1 MRSALRGTEV
11 IPPADGW
18 ARLERELGPH
28 PRISVLRSHW
38 PRIAAAAAAVL
49 VFLGAIPK
57 KKPSKVFMN
66 TVRVVGAVLI
76 FLGGGGYLL
85 HENRDLGDKGFV
97 IATATDSGSSA
108 ADMAQVD
115 GTPAGDGEGTLAGA
129 LRAAVP
135 TEEAVRAAALP
146 GEEPGA
152 GTAPGIAPGRSAFA
166 AADMRGFEDGRA
178 AALTSGA
185 APAGEAV
192 AANAVTGNSVAEN
205 AVAGSEASGKASA
218 AAAAHRGAAA
228 GHQIGTRPAVR
239 AAVAGQASA
248 TDGNPGEEAAGQAV
262 QPRKYPGTYDYL
274 ADGVQEYR
282 RPRRKTSVS
291 LFAAGGVTGSSGAS
305 GGVGPNLVMSD
316 IFVGGTNGTM
326 AQLKYN
332 YEDYSFRHH
341 QPLSFGLSVRKEFAY
356 GLSLESGVNYT
367 LLWSDVSMQSGG
379 EDISQKLHFIGVPLR
394 LNWQFLE
401 TGRFSMYVGA
411 GGMLEKCVSAK
422 FGSKSVDEP
431 KVQWSVA
438 GAVGAQYR
446 LGNYVGLYFEPEVS
460 HYFTE
465 TTLRTSRTD
474 SSLSLTLRL
483 GVRLS
488 F

>member
-38 PRIAAAAAAVL
+38 PRIAAAAA
-49 VFLGAIPK
+49 
-57 KKPSKVFMN
+57 
-66 TVRVVGAVLI
+66 AVLI

-115 GTPAGDGEGTLAGA
+115 GTPAGDGEGTL
-129 LRAAVP
+129 RAAVP

-152 GTAPGIAPGRSAFA
+152 GTAPGIAPGRNALA

-205 AVAGSEASGKASA
+205 AVAGSEASGK
-218 AAAAHRGAAA
+218 
-228 GHQIGTRPAVR
+228 
-239 AAVAGQASA
+239 ASA

>member
-1 MRSALRGTEV
+1 MRSALRDAEV
-11 IPPADGW
+11 TPPADGW
-18 ARLERELGPH
+18 ARLERELGPA
-28 PRISVLRSHW
+28 PRISVLRSQW
-38 PRIAAAAAAVL
+38 PRIAAAAA
-49 VFLGAIPK
+49 
-57 KKPSKVFMN
+57 
-66 TVRVVGAVLI
+66 AVLI

-108 ADMAQVD
+108 ADMTQVE
-115 GTPAGDGEGTLAGA
+115 GTPAGAGDGNLAGT

-152 GTAPGIAPGRSAFA
+152 GTAPGIAPGRDALA

-185 APAGEAV
+185 APAGNAAV
-192 AANAVTGNSVAEN
+192 EN
-205 AVAGSEASGKASA
+205 
-218 AAAAHRGAAA
+218 AAA
-228 GHQIGTRPAVR
+228 GAGDAASAGTRSAVR

-248 TDGNPGEEAAGQAV
+248 TDGTWGKDGAGQTV
-262 QPRKYPGTYDYL
+262 QSRKYPGTYDYL
-274 ADGVQEYR
+274 ADDMQEHR
-282 RPRRKTSVS
+282 RPRRRTSVS
-291 LFAAGGVTGSSGAS
+291 LFAAGGVTGSSGAT
-305 GGVGPNLVMSD
+305 GGVGSHLVMSD
-316 IFVGGTNGTM
+316 VLVGGTNGTM

-379 EDISQKLHFIGVPLR
+379 EDVSQKLHFIGVPLR

-422 FGSKSVDEP
+422 FGTKSVDEP

>member
-38 PRIAAAAAAVL
+38 PRIAAAAA
-49 VFLGAIPK
+49 
-57 KKPSKVFMN
+57 
-66 TVRVVGAVLI
+66 AVLI

-152 GTAPGIAPGRSAFA
+152 GTAPGIAPGRNALA
-166 AADMRGFEDGRA
+166 AAD
-178 AALTSGA
+178 
-185 APAGEAV
+185 
-192 AANAVTGNSVAEN
+192 TGNSVAEN

-218 AAAAHRGAAA
+218 AAAATGDAAA
-228 GHQIGTRPAVR
+228 DGTRPAVR

-282 RPRRKTSVS
+282 RPRRRTSVS
-291 LFAAGGVTGSSGAS
+291 LFAAGGVTGSSGVS
-305 GGVGPNLVMSD
+305 GGGGPNLVMSD

-332 YEDYSFRHH
+332 YRDYSFRHH
-341 QPLSFGLSVRKEFAY
+341 QPLSFGLTVRKEFAH

-367 LLWSDVSMQSGG
+367 LLWSDVRMQSGR

>member
-38 PRIAAAAAAVL
+38 PRIAAAAA
-49 VFLGAIPK
+49 
-57 KKPSKVFMN
+57 
-66 TVRVVGAVLI
+66 AVLI

-152 GTAPGIAPGRSAFA
+152 GTAPGIAPGRNALA

-218 AAAAHRGAAA
+218 AAAATGDAAA
-228 GHQIGTRPAVR
+228 DGTRPAVR

-248 TDGNPGEEAAGQAV
+248 TDGTRGKDGAGQTV
-262 QPRKYPGTYDYL
+262 QSRKYPGTYDYL
-274 ADGVQEYR
+274 ADDMQEHR
-282 RPRRKTSVS
+282 RPRRRTSVS
-291 LFAAGGVTGSSGAS
+291 LFAAGGVTGSSGAT
-305 GGVGPNLVMSD
+305 GGVGSHLVMSD
-316 IFVGGTNGTM
+316 VLVGGTNGTM

-341 QPLSFGLSVRKEFAY
+341 QPLSFGLLVRKEFAY
-356 GLSLESGVNYT
+356 
-367 LLWSDVSMQSGG
+367 W
-379 EDISQKLHFIGVPLR
+379 FRR
-394 LNWQFLE
+394 LFLQF
-401 TGRFSMYVGA
+401 
-411 GGMLEKCVSAK
+411 C
-422 FGSKSVDEP
+422 
-431 KVQWSVA
+431 Q
-438 GAVGAQYR
+438 
-446 LGNYVGLYFEPEVS
+446 
-460 HYFTE
+460 
-465 TTLRTSRTD
+465 
-474 SSLSLTLRL
+474 
-483 GVRLS
+483 
-488 F
+488 

>member
-38 PRIAAAAAAVL
+38 PRIAAAAA
-49 VFLGAIPK
+49 
-57 KKPSKVFMN
+57 
-66 TVRVVGAVLI
+66 AVLI

-135 TEEAVRAAALP
+135 TEE
-146 GEEPGA
+146 
-152 GTAPGIAPGRSAFA
+152 
-166 AADMRGFEDGRA
+166 
-178 AALTSGA
+178 
-185 APAGEAV
+185 
-192 AANAVTGNSVAEN
+192 
-205 AVAGSEASGKASA
+205 
-218 AAAAHRGAAA
+218 
-228 GHQIGTRPAVR
+228 AVR

>member
-1 MRSALRGTEV
+1 MRSALRDAEV
-11 IPPADGW
+11 TPPADGW
-18 ARLERELGPH
+18 ARLERELKTPA
-28 PRISVLRSHW
+28 PRISVLRRYW
-38 PRIAAAAAAVL
+38 PRIAAAA
-49 VFLGAIPK
+49 
-57 KKPSKVFMN
+57 
-66 TVRVVGAVLI
+66 VLI
-76 FLGGGGYLL
+76 FVGGGELLL
-85 HENRDLGDKGFV
+85 HENRSLGDKGFV

-152 GTAPGIAPGRSAFA
+152 GTAPGIAPGRNALA

-218 AAAAHRGAAA
+218 AAAATGDAAA
-228 GHQIGTRPAVR
+228 GTRPAVR

>member
-11 IPPADGW
+11 TPPADGW

-38 PRIAAAAAAVL
+38 PRRAAA
-49 VFLGAIPK
+49 
-57 KKPSKVFMN
+57 
-66 TVRVVGAVLI
+66 AVLI

-115 GTPAGDGEGTLAGA
+115 GTPAGDGEGTLAGT

-152 GTAPGIAPGRSAFA
+152 GTAPGIAPGRDALA

-192 AANAVTGNSVAEN
+192 AANADTGNSVAEN
-205 AVAGSEASGKASA
+205 A
-218 AAAAHRGAAA
+218 
-228 GHQIGTRPAVR
+228 

-282 RPRRKTSVS
+282 RPRRRTSVS
-291 LFAAGGVTGSSGAS
+291 LFAAGGVTGSSGVS
-305 GGVGPNLVMSD
+305 GGGGPNLVMSD

-332 YEDYSFRHH
+332 YRDYSFRHH
-341 QPLSFGLSVRKEFAY
+341 QPLSFGLTVRKEFAH

-367 LLWSDVSMQSGG
+367 LLWSDVRMQSGR

>member
-1 MRSALRGTEV
+1 MRSALRDAEV
-11 IPPADGW
+11 TPPADGW
-18 ARLERELGPH
+18 ARLERELGPA
-28 PRISVLRSHW
+28 PRISVLRSQW
-38 PRIAAAAAAVL
+38 PRIAAAAA
-49 VFLGAIPK
+49 
-57 KKPSKVFMN
+57 
-66 TVRVVGAVLI
+66 AVLI

-108 ADMAQVD
+108 ADMTQVE
-115 GTPAGDGEGTLAGA
+115 GTPAGAGDGTLAGT

-135 TEEAVRAAALP
+135 TEGAVRAAALP

-152 GTAPGIAPGRSAFA
+152 GTAPGIAPGRDALA
-166 AADMRGFEDGRA
+166 AADMQGFEDGRA

-185 APAGEAV
+185 APAGNAAV
-192 AANAVTGNSVAEN
+192 ENAAAGSVAAEN
-205 AVAGSEASGKASA
+205 AVAGNEAAGNGSA
-218 AAAAHRGAAA
+218 AAAGAGDAA
-228 GHQIGTRPAVR
+228 SAGTRSAVR

-248 TDGNPGEEAAGQAV
+248 KDGAGQTV
-262 QPRKYPGTYDYL
+262 QSRKYPGTYDYL
-274 ADGVQEYR
+274 ADDMQEHR
-282 RPRRKTSVS
+282 RPRRRTSVS

-305 GGVGPNLVMSD
+305 GGVGSHLVMSD
-316 IFVGGTNGTM
+316 VLVGGTNGTM

-422 FGSKSVDEP
+422 FGTKSVDEP

>member
-1 MRSALRGTEV
+1 MRSALRDAEV
-11 IPPADGW
+11 TPPADGW
-18 ARLERELGPH
+18 ARLERELGLGPA
-28 PRISVLRSHW
+28 PRISALRSHW
-38 PRIAAAAAAVL
+38 PRIAAAAA
-49 VFLGAIPK
+49 
-57 KKPSKVFMN
+57 
-66 TVRVVGAVLI
+66 AVLI

-108 ADMAQVD
+108 ADMAQVE
-115 GTPAGDGEGTLAGA
+115 GTPAGAGDGTLAGT

-146 GEEPGA
+146 GEESGA
-152 GTAPGIAPGRSAFA
+152 GTAPGIAPGRDALA

-185 APAGEAV
+185 APAGNAAV
-192 AANAVTGNSVAEN
+192 ENAAAGSVAAEN
-205 AVAGSEASGKASA
+205 AVAGNEAAGNGSA
-218 AAAAHRGAAA
+218 AAAGAGDAA
-228 GHQIGTRPAVR
+228 SAGTRSAVR

-248 TDGNPGEEAAGQAV
+248 TDGTWGKDGAGQTV
-262 QPRKYPGTYDYL
+262 QSRKYPGTYDYL
-274 ADGVQEYR
+274 ADDMQEHR
-282 RPRRKTSVS
+282 RPRRRTSVS

-305 GGVGPNLVMSD
+305 GGVASHLVMSD
-316 IFVGGTNGTM
+316 VLVGGTNGTM

-379 EDISQKLHFIGVPLR
+379 EDVSQKLHFIGVPLR

-422 FGSKSVDEP
+422 FGTKSVDEP

>member
-1 MRSALRGTEV
+1 MRSALRDAEV
-11 IPPADGW
+11 TPPADGW
-18 ARLERELGPH
+18 ARLEREFGPH

-38 PRIAAAAAAVL
+38 PRIAAAAA
-49 VFLGAIPK
+49 
-57 KKPSKVFMN
+57 
-66 TVRVVGAVLI
+66 AVLI

-108 ADMAQVD
+108 ADMTQVD
-115 GTPAGDGEGTLAGA
+115 GTSAGDGEGTLAGA

-135 TEEAVRAAALP
+135 TEGAVRAAALP

-152 GTAPGIAPGRSAFA
+152 GTAPGIAPGRDALA

-185 APAGEAV
+185 APAGNAAV
-192 AANAVTGNSVAEN
+192 EN
-205 AVAGSEASGKASA
+205 
-218 AAAAHRGAAA
+218 
-228 GHQIGTRPAVR
+228 

-248 TDGNPGEEAAGQAV
+248 TDGTRGKDGAGQTV
-262 QPRKYPGTYDYL
+262 QSRKYPGTYDYL
-274 ADGVQEYR
+274 ADDMQEHR
-282 RPRRKTSVS
+282 RPRRRTSVS

-305 GGVGPNLVMSD
+305 GGVGSHLVMSD
-316 IFVGGTNGTM
+316 VLVGGTNGTM

-422 FGSKSVDEP
+422 FGTKSVDEP

>member
-38 PRIAAAAAAVL
+38 PRIAAAAA
-49 VFLGAIPK
+49 
-57 KKPSKVFMN
+57 
-66 TVRVVGAVLI
+66 AVLI

-152 GTAPGIAPGRSAFA
+152 GTAPGIAPGRNALA

-218 AAAAHRGAAA
+218 AAAATGDAAA
-228 GHQIGTRPAVR
+228 DGTRPAVR
-239 AAVAGQASA
+239 AAVAGQAST

-291 LFAAGGVTGSSGAS
+291 LFAAGGVTGSSGVS
-305 GGVGPNLVMSD
+305 GGGGPNLVMSD

>member
-1 MRSALRGTEV
+1 MRSALRDAEV
-11 IPPADGW
+11 TPPADGW
-18 ARLERELGPH
+18 ARLERELGPA
-28 PRISVLRSHW
+28 PRISVLRSQW
-38 PRIAAAAAAVL
+38 PRIAAAAA
-49 VFLGAIPK
+49 
-57 KKPSKVFMN
+57 
-66 TVRVVGAVLI
+66 AVLI

-108 ADMAQVD
+108 ADMTQVEE
-115 GTPAGDGEGTLAGA
+115 TPAGAGDGNLAGT

-146 GEEPGA
+146 GEESGA
-152 GTAPGIAPGRSAFA
+152 GTAPGIAPGRDALA

-185 APAGEAV
+185 APAGNAAV
-192 AANAVTGNSVAEN
+192 ENAAAGSVAAEN
-205 AVAGSEASGKASA
+205 AVAGNEAAGNGSA
-218 AAAAHRGAAA
+218 AAAGAGDAA
-228 GHQIGTRPAVR
+228 SAGTRSAVR

-248 TDGNPGEEAAGQAV
+248 TDGTRGKDGAGQTV
-262 QPRKYPGTYDYL
+262 QSRKYPGTYDYL
-274 ADGVQEYR
+274 ADDMQEHR
-282 RPRRKTSVS
+282 RPRRRTSVS
-291 LFAAGGVTGSSGAS
+291 LFAAGGVTGSSGVS
-305 GGVGPNLVMSD
+305 GGGGPNLVMSD

-332 YEDYSFRHH
+332 YRDYSFRHH

-422 FGSKSVDEP
+422 FGTKSVDEP

>member
-49 VFLGAIPK
+49 
-57 KKPSKVFMN
+57 
-66 TVRVVGAVLI
+66 I

-108 ADMAQVD
+108 ADMIQVE
-115 GTPAGDGEGTLAGA
+115 GTPAGAGDGTLAGT

-135 TEEAVRAAALP
+135 TEGAVRAAALP
-146 GEEPGA
+146 GEESGA
-152 GTAPGIAPGRSAFA
+152 GTAPGIAPGRDALA

-185 APAGEAV
+185 APAGN
-192 AANAVTGNSVAEN
+192 AAAENATAGSLSAEN
-205 AVAGSEASGKASA
+205 AVAGVEAAGNGSA
-218 AAAAHRGAAA
+218 AAAGAGDAA
-228 GHQIGTRPAVR
+228 SAGTRSAVR
-239 AAVAGQASA
+239 AAAAGQASA
-248 TDGNPGEEAAGQAV
+248 TDGTRGKDGAGQTV
-262 QPRKYPGTYDYL
+262 QSRKYPGTYDYL
-274 ADGVQEYR
+274 ADDMQEHR
-282 RPRRKTSVS
+282 RPRRRTSVS
-291 LFAAGGVTGSSGAS
+291 LFAAGGVTGSSGAT
-305 GGVGPNLVMSD
+305 GGVGSHLVMSD
-316 IFVGGTNGTM
+316 VLVGGTNGTM

-422 FGSKSVDEP
+422 FGTKSVDEP

>member
-1 MRSALRGTEV
+1 MKQNKDWTDVMRSALRDAEV
-11 IPPADGW
+11 TPPADGW
-18 ARLERELGPH
+18 ARLERELGPA
-28 PRISVLRSHW
+28 PRISVLRSQW
-38 PRIAAAAAAVL
+38 PRIAAAAA
-49 VFLGAIPK
+49 
-57 KKPSKVFMN
+57 
-66 TVRVVGAVLI
+66 AVLI

-108 ADMAQVD
+108 ADMAQVE
-115 GTPAGDGEGTLAGA
+115 GTPAGAGDGTLVGT

-146 GEEPGA
+146 GEESGA
-152 GTAPGIAPGRSAFA
+152 GTAPGIAPGRDALA

-185 APAGEAV
+185 APAGNAAV
-192 AANAVTGNSVAEN
+192 ENAAAGSVAAEN
-205 AVAGSEASGKASA
+205 AVAGNEAAGNGSA
-218 AAAAHRGAAA
+218 AAAGAGDAA
-228 GHQIGTRPAVR
+228 SAGTRSAVR

-248 TDGNPGEEAAGQAV
+248 TDGTRGKDGAGQTV
-262 QPRKYPGTYDYL
+262 QSRKYPGTYDYL
-274 ADGVQEYR
+274 ADDMQEHK

-291 LFAAGGVTGSSGAS
+291 LFAAGGVTGSSEAA
-305 GGVGPNLVMSD
+305 GGVGPNLMMSD
-316 IFVGGTNGTM
+316 ILLSGTNGTM

-341 QPLSFGLSVRKEFAY
+341 QPLSFGLSVRKEFAH

-367 LLWSDVSMQSGG
+367 LLWSDVRMQSSR

-422 FGSKSVDEP
+422 FGTKSVDEP

>member
-1 MRSALRGTEV
+1 MRSALRDAEV
-11 IPPADGW
+11 TPPADGW
-18 ARLERELGPH
+18 ARLERELGPA
-28 PRISVLRSHW
+28 PRISVLRSQW
-38 PRIAAAAAAVL
+38 PRIAAAAA
-49 VFLGAIPK
+49 
-57 KKPSKVFMN
+57 
-66 TVRVVGAVLI
+66 AVLI

-108 ADMAQVD
+108 ADMIQVE
-115 GTPAGDGEGTLAGA
+115 GTPAGAGDGTLAGT

-135 TEEAVRAAALP
+135 TEGAVRAAALP
-146 GEEPGA
+146 GEESGA
-152 GTAPGIAPGRSAFA
+152 GTAPGIAPGRDALA

-185 APAGEAV
+185 APAGN
-192 AANAVTGNSVAEN
+192 AAAENATAGSLSAEN
-205 AVAGSEASGKASA
+205 AVAGVEAAGNGSA
-218 AAAAHRGAAA
+218 AAAGAGDAA
-228 GHQIGTRPAVR
+228 SAGTRSAVR
-239 AAVAGQASA
+239 AAAAGQASA
-248 TDGNPGEEAAGQAV
+248 TDGTRGKDGAGQTV
-262 QPRKYPGTYDYL
+262 QSRKYPGTYDYL
-274 ADGVQEYR
+274 ADDMQEHR
-282 RPRRKTSVS
+282 RPRRRTSVS
-291 LFAAGGVTGSSGAS
+291 LFAAGGVTGSSGAT

>member
-1 MRSALRGTEV
+1 MRSALRDAEV
-11 IPPADGW
+11 TPPADGW
-18 ARLERELGPH
+18 ARLERELGPA
-28 PRISVLRSHW
+28 PRISVLRSQW
-38 PRIAAAAAAVL
+38 PRIAAAAA
-49 VFLGAIPK
+49 
-57 KKPSKVFMN
+57 
-66 TVRVVGAVLI
+66 AVLI

-108 ADMAQVD
+108 ADMTQVE
-115 GTPAGDGEGTLAGA
+115 GTPAGAGDGNLAGT

-135 TEEAVRAAALP
+135 TEEAVRAAALRARSRC
-146 GEEPGA
+146 GDGSRDCT
-152 GTAPGIAPGRSAFA
+152 GTGCLA

-185 APAGEAV
+185 APAGNAAV
-192 AANAVTGNSVAEN
+192 ENAAAGSVAAEN
-205 AVAGSEASGKASA
+205 AVAGNEAAGNGSA
-218 AAAAHRGAAA
+218 AAAGAGDAA
-228 GHQIGTRPAVR
+228 SAGTRSAVR

-248 TDGNPGEEAAGQAV
+248 TDGTWGKDGAGQTV
-262 QPRKYPGTYDYL
+262 QSRKYPGTYDYL
-274 ADGVQEYR
+274 ADDMQEHR
-282 RPRRKTSVS
+282 RPRRRTSVS
-291 LFAAGGVTGSSGAS
+291 LFAAGGVTGSSGAT
-305 GGVGPNLVMSD
+305 GGVGSHLVMSD
-316 IFVGGTNGTM
+316 VLVGGTNGTM

-379 EDISQKLHFIGVPLR
+379 EDVSQKLHFIGVPLR

-422 FGSKSVDEP
+422 FGTKSVDEP

>member
-1 MRSALRGTEV
+1 MRSALRDAEV
-11 IPPADGW
+11 TPPADGW
-18 ARLERELGPH
+18 ARLERELGPA
-28 PRISVLRSHW
+28 PRISVLRSQW
-38 PRIAAAAAAVL
+38 PRIAAAAA
-49 VFLGAIPK
+49 
-57 KKPSKVFMN
+57 
-66 TVRVVGAVLI
+66 AVLI

-108 ADMAQVD
+108 ADMTQVE
-115 GTPAGDGEGTLAGA
+115 GTPAGAGDGNLAGT

-152 GTAPGIAPGRSAFA
+152 GTAPGIAPGRDALA

-185 APAGEAV
+185 APAGNAAV
-192 AANAVTGNSVAEN
+192 ENAAAGSVAAEN
-205 AVAGSEASGKASA
+205 AVAGNEAAGNGSA
-218 AAAAHRGAAA
+218 AAAGAGDAA
-228 GHQIGTRPAVR
+228 SAGTRSAVR

-248 TDGNPGEEAAGQAV
+248 TDGTWGKDGAGQTV
-262 QPRKYPGTYDYL
+262 QSRKYPGTYDYL
-274 ADGVQEYR
+274 ADDMQEHR
-282 RPRRKTSVS
+282 RPRRRTSVS
-291 LFAAGGVTGSSGAS
+291 LFAAGGVTGSSGAT
-305 GGVGPNLVMSD
+305 GGVGSHLVMSD
-316 IFVGGTNGTM
+316 VLVGGTNGTM

-367 LLWSDVSMQSGG
+367 LLWSDICMQSCG
-379 EDISQKLHFIGVPLR
+379 EDVSQKLHFIGVPLR

-422 FGSKSVDEP
+422 FGTKSVDDP
-431 KVQWSVA
+431 KVQRSVA

-446 LGNYVGLYFEPEVS
+446 LGNYVALYFEPEVS
-460 HYFTE
+460 HYITE

>member
-1 MRSALRGTEV
+1 MKQNKDWTDVMRSALRDAEV
-11 IPPADGW
+11 TPPADGW
-18 ARLERELGPH
+18 ARLERELGPA
-28 PRISVLRSHW
+28 PRISVLRSQW
-38 PRIAAAAAAVL
+38 PRIAAAAA
-49 VFLGAIPK
+49 
-57 KKPSKVFMN
+57 
-66 TVRVVGAVLI
+66 AVLI

-108 ADMAQVD
+108 ADMAQVE
-115 GTPAGDGEGTLAGA
+115 GTPAGAGDGTLAGT

-135 TEEAVRAAALP
+135 AEEAVRAAALP

-152 GTAPGIAPGRSAFA
+152 GAAPGIAPGRDALA

-185 APAGEAV
+185 APAGNAAV
-192 AANAVTGNSVAEN
+192 ENAAAGSVAAEN
-205 AVAGSEASGKASA
+205 AVAGNEAAGNGSA
-218 AAAAHRGAAA
+218 AAAGAGDAA
-228 GHQIGTRPAVR
+228 SAGTRSAVR

-248 TDGNPGEEAAGQAV
+248 TDGTWGKDGAGQTV
-262 QPRKYPGTYDYL
+262 QSRKYPGTYDYL
-274 ADGVQEYR
+274 ADDMQEHR

-291 LFAAGGVTGSSGAS
+291 LFAAGGVTGSSGAA
-305 GGVGPNLVMSD
+305 GGVGPNLMMSD
-316 IFVGGTNGTM
+316 ILLSGTNGTM

-341 QPLSFGLSVRKEFAY
+341 QPLSFGLSVRKEFAH

-367 LLWSDVSMQSGG
+367 LLWSDVRMQSSR

>member
-38 PRIAAAAAAVL
+38 PRIAAAAA
-49 VFLGAIPK
+49 
-57 KKPSKVFMN
+57 
-66 TVRVVGAVLI
+66 AVLI

-152 GTAPGIAPGRSAFA
+152 GTAPGIAPGRNALA

-218 AAAAHRGAAA
+218 AAAATGDAAA
-228 GHQIGTRPAVR
+228 DGTRPAVR

-248 TDGNPGEEAAGQAV
+248 TDGNPEKRLPGRPFSPANTRARTITWPMACRNTGVPGARLRFRSSPQAV
-262 QPRKYPGTYDYL
+262 
-274 ADGVQEYR
+274 
-282 RPRRKTSVS
+282 
-291 LFAAGGVTGSSGAS
+291 
-305 GGVGPNLVMSD
+305 
-316 IFVGGTNGTM
+316 
-326 AQLKYN
+326 
-332 YEDYSFRHH
+332 
-341 QPLSFGLSVRKEFAY
+341 
-356 GLSLESGVNYT
+356 
-367 LLWSDVSMQSGG
+367 
-379 EDISQKLHFIGVPLR
+379 
-394 LNWQFLE
+394 
-401 TGRFSMYVGA
+401 
-411 GGMLEKCVSAK
+411 
-422 FGSKSVDEP
+422 
-431 KVQWSVA
+431 
-438 GAVGAQYR
+438 
-446 LGNYVGLYFEPEVS
+446 
-460 HYFTE
+460 
-465 TTLRTSRTD
+465 
-474 SSLSLTLRL
+474 
-483 GVRLS
+483 
-488 F
+488 

>member
-38 PRIAAAAAAVL
+38 PRIAAAAA
-49 VFLGAIPK
+49 
-57 KKPSKVFMN
+57 
-66 TVRVVGAVLI
+66 AVLI

-146 GEEPGA
+146 GEESGA
-152 GTAPGIAPGRSAFA
+152 GTAPGIAPGRDALA

-185 APAGEAV
+185 APAGNAAV
-192 AANAVTGNSVAEN
+192 EN
-205 AVAGSEASGKASA
+205 
-218 AAAAHRGAAA
+218 AAA
-228 GHQIGTRPAVR
+228 GAGDAASAGTRSAVR

-248 TDGNPGEEAAGQAV
+248 TDGTRGKDGAGQTV
-262 QPRKYPGTYDYL
+262 QSRKYPGTYDYL
-274 ADGVQEYR
+274 ADDMQEHR
-282 RPRRKTSVS
+282 RPRRRTSVS

-305 GGVGPNLVMSD
+305 GGVGSHLVMSD
-316 IFVGGTNGTM
+316 VLVGGTNGTM

-422 FGSKSVDEP
+422 FGTKSVDEP

>member
-1 MRSALRGTEV
+1 MRSALRDAEV
-11 IPPADGW
+11 TPPADGW
-18 ARLERELGPH
+18 ARLERELGPA
-28 PRISVLRSHW
+28 PRISVLRSQW
-38 PRIAAAAAAVL
+38 PRIAAAAA
-49 VFLGAIPK
+49 
-57 KKPSKVFMN
+57 
-66 TVRVVGAVLI
+66 AVLI

-108 ADMAQVD
+108 ADMAQVE
-115 GTPAGDGEGTLAGA
+115 GTPAGAGDGTLAGT

-135 TEEAVRAAALP
+135 AEEAVRAAALP

-152 GTAPGIAPGRSAFA
+152 GAAPGIAPGRDALA

-185 APAGEAV
+185 APAGNAAV
-192 AANAVTGNSVAEN
+192 ENAAAGSVAAEN
-205 AVAGSEASGKASA
+205 AVAGNEAAGNGSA
-218 AAAAHRGAAA
+218 AAAGAGDAA
-228 GHQIGTRPAVR
+228 SAGTRSAVR

-248 TDGNPGEEAAGQAV
+248 TDGTWGKDGAGQTV
-262 QPRKYPGTYDYL
+262 QSRKYPGTYDYL
-274 ADGVQEYR
+274 ADDMQEHR

-291 LFAAGGVTGSSGAS
+291 LFAAGGVTGSSGAA
-305 GGVGPNLVMSD
+305 GGVGPNLMMSD
-316 IFVGGTNGTM
+316 ILLSGTNGTM

-341 QPLSFGLSVRKEFAY
+341 QPLSFGLSVRKEFAH

-367 LLWSDVSMQSGG
+367 LLWSDVRMQSSR

>member
-1 MRSALRGTEV
+1 MRSALRDAEV
-11 IPPADGW
+11 TPPADGW
-18 ARLERELGPH
+18 ARLERELGPA
-28 PRISVLRSHW
+28 PRISVLRSQW
-38 PRIAAAAAAVL
+38 PRIAAAAA
-49 VFLGAIPK
+49 
-57 KKPSKVFMN
+57 
-66 TVRVVGAVLI
+66 AVLI

-108 ADMAQVD
+108 ADMTQVEE
-115 GTPAGDGEGTLAGA
+115 TPAGAGDGNLEGT

-146 GEEPGA
+146 GEESGA
-152 GTAPGIAPGRSAFA
+152 GTAPGIAPGRDALA

-185 APAGEAV
+185 APAGNAAV
-192 AANAVTGNSVAEN
+192 ENAAAGSVAAEN
-205 AVAGSEASGKASA
+205 AVAGNEAAGNGSA
-218 AAAAHRGAAA
+218 AAAGAGDAA
-228 GHQIGTRPAVR
+228 SAGTRSAVR

-248 TDGNPGEEAAGQAV
+248 TDGTRGKDGAGQTV
-262 QPRKYPGTYDYL
+262 QSRKYPGTYDYL
-274 ADGVQEYR
+274 ADDMQEHR
-282 RPRRKTSVS
+282 RPRRRTSVS

-305 GGVGPNLVMSD
+305 GGVGSHLVMSD
-316 IFVGGTNGTM
+316 VLVGGTNGTM

-422 FGSKSVDEP
+422 FGTKSVDEP